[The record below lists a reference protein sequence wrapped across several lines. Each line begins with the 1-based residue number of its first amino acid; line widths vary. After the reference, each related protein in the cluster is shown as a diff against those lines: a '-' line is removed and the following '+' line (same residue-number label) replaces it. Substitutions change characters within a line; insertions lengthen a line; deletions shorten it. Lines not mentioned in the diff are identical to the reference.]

1 MNPLNDI
8 EVEKLRTQGYR
19 EGDNVPGSGVLLPD
33 GTFGKTPVT
42 NPTSFLSSENGA
54 KTVEKGLTKLNEI
67 SPETAPGAVQTP
79 SSYATGDTSPE
90 AVAWRKSQEKPAE
103 TTKLPKAYFVNDQG
117 QEAEF
122 TQDQLNDQANVDFLK
137 NNGYVQT
144 KTEFNTN
151 IGTANETKTALDE
164 TNSKIDSL
172 ANDFLNY
179 NVDTDPEFKSSVDS
193 IKGQYQQL
201 KDQMAKTNASR
212 AAAVSSLN
220 LRGGTSE
227 FAGGISMGI
236 EGEELNQANARIA
249 ELNRQESAAISAAR
263 TAYKNSKWT
272 EYSNKINALD
282 KIRTNKAE
290 ELKTYNEKL
299 AAITKDL
306 KATEIQSTRDSAIS
320 SLMQQGIS
328 DPATMLD
335 YLNFDEKGKKIG
347 DFTAKEVAE
356 TLKNLSS
363 SAGLTVDKLTGEAK
377 NYFVLKDI
385 PGALPASIT
394 SLAPEKQLGAYLKWQ
409 KDMTTSKTVAE
420 AGYSNDMA
428 GLKQFSAESIA
439 LSAIPSTLRNS
450 EVELKRYL
458 EGIRLGLKQGMSP
471 YEIADNLMG
480 YQIENPD
487 SFSDGMRPYLSLAN
501 MNGPEIANTAR
512 LINSG
517 QKSSAIAM
525 MENKILENQ
534 KKIDPE
540 SYVGEATPRYYVE
553 KVAQIKKT
561 IADAGLTDKI
571 GPLEGSFQMIIGKL
585 KSKEAAKIQAQVT
598 NLVAEM
604 RQHLSGTAVTD
615 SEKKFLEPLIAS
627 LNDKN
632 GVFMNKL
639 DEISSNSLTRYNQT
653 RQAGGLPILDQNQLI
668 NRSAR
673 VGLYEGGMTD
683 PNNEIDQ
690 EAEAEKTLSAYI
702 QKNQGK
708 ASEIE
713 KLITDMETKLN
724 RPINASE
731 FYQAYPNYK

>member
-1 MNPLNDI
+1 MEETLKTSPTLYSSNYDPA
-8 EVEKLRTQGYR
+8 T
-19 EGDNVPGSGVLLPD
+19 
-33 GTFGKTPVT
+33 GKTSYT
-42 NPTSFLSSENGA
+42 ATANPTYNPISFLSSENGA

-67 SPETAPGAVQTP
+67 SPATAPG
-79 SSYATGDTSPE
+79 Y
-90 AVAWRKSQEKPAE
+90 VAPKEEKKPAVE
-103 TTKLPKAYFVNDQG
+103 TPTKQPKAYFTNDQG

-122 TQDQLNDQANVDFLK
+122 TQDQLNDPANTEFLK

-151 IGTANETKTALDE
+151 VGTANDKQTALDE

-179 NVDTDPEFKSSVDS
+179 NVDTDPEFQSQVQN
-193 IKGQYQQL
+193 IKGQYQKL

-212 AAAVSSLN
+212 TAAMSSLN
-220 LRGGTSE
+220 LRGGTTE
-227 FAGGISMGI
+227 FTGGVSMGI
-236 EGEELNQANARIA
+236 EGEELNQANSRIA
-249 ELNRQESAAISAAR
+249 ELNRQESDAISASR
-263 TAYKNSKWT
+263 KAYKDGKWT
-272 EYSNKINALD
+272 EYSNKVNALD

-290 ELKTYNEKL
+290 ELTTYNEKL
-299 AAITKDL
+299 AAITKNL
-306 KATEIQSTRDSAIS
+306 NETERQSTRDNAIS
-320 SLMQQGIS
+320 SLMQQGIT

-335 YLNFDEKGKKIG
+335 YLNFDDSGKKIG

-363 SAGLTVDKLTGEAK
+363 STGLTVDKLTGEAK
-377 NYFVLKDI
+377 NFVVLSGI
-385 PGALPASIT
+385 PGMLPPSIT
-394 SLAPEKQLGAYLKWQ
+394 NLPKEQQLGAYLKWE
-409 KDMTTSKTVAE
+409 KDMTTSKTVSD
-420 AGYSNDMA
+420 AGYSNDLA

-450 EVELKRYL
+450 DIELKRYL

-501 MNGPEIANTAR
+501 MNGQEIANTAR
-512 LINSG
+512 LINGG

-540 SYVGEATPRYYVE
+540 SYVGEATPRYYAE

-561 IADAGLTDKI
+561 IVDAGLLDAI
-571 GPLEGSFQMIIGKL
+571 GPLEGNINNIFGLIPGGKRR
-585 KSKEAAKIQAQVT
+585 EAAKIQSQVT
-598 NLVAEM
+598 SLVAEM
-604 RQHLSGTAVTD
+604 RNHLSGTAVTAE
-615 SEKKFLEPLIAS
+615 EKKFLEPLIAS
-627 LNDKN
+627 MDDKK
-632 GVFMNKL
+632 GIFLNKL
-639 DEISSNSLTRYNQT
+639 DEIASNSLTRYNQT

-673 VGLYEGGMTD
+673 VGLYEGGITD

-690 EAEAEKTLSAYI
+690 EAEAEKTLSTYV
-702 QKNQGK
+702 QNNPTK
-708 ASEIE
+708 ATEIE
-713 KLITDMETKLN
+713 KLITEMEETLN